1 MKLVKALLM
10 VIALSVPYLSFAM
23 EGEQQVEYTQ
33 GLRDGDLKMV
43 KKYLDS
49 GVDVNEKFFAW
60 TAIQIATNNN
70 QLKMVKYLVERGA
83 EIDYVHPVTKMT
95 ALHLAA
101 YDGYPEIVKYLIS
114 KGADLNM
121 KLKGD
126 VSILRVVHDKGDKKM
141 EEILLAAGAKDDGC
155 KEEKCFY

>member
-1 MKLVKALLM
+1 MKFVKALLM

-33 GLRDGDLKMV
+33 GLRDGDLKIV

-70 QLKMVKYLVERGA
+70 QLKVVKLLIERGA
-83 EIDYVHPVTKMT
+83 DVDYVHPVTKMT

-101 YDGYPEIVKYLIS
+101 YDGYPEIVKYLAS
-114 KGADLNM
+114 KGANVNLR
-121 KLKGD
+121 LKGD
-126 VSILRVVHDKGDKKM
+126 VSILRAVRDKGDKKM
-141 EEILLAAGAKDDGC
+141 EELLVSLGANDDACKD
-155 KEEKCFY
+155 EKCFY

>member
-1 MKLVKALLM
+1 MKIIKAFLM
-10 VIALSVPYLSFAM
+10 VIALSLPFASFAM

-33 GLRDGDLKMV
+33 GLRDGDLKIV

-49 GVDVNEKFFAW
+49 GTDVNEKFFAW

-70 QLKMVKYLVERGA
+70 QLAVVKLLVERGA
-83 EIDYVHPVTKMT
+83 DINYVHPVTKMT

-101 YDGYPEIVKYLIS
+101 YDGHQEIVKYLIS
-114 KGADLNM
+114 KGADLTL

-126 VSILRVVHDKGDKKM
+126 VSILRLVHDKGDKKM
-141 EEILLAAGAKDDGC
+141 EEILLAAGARDDGC
-155 KEEKCFY
+155 KEDKCFY

>member
-1 MKLVKALLM
+1 MKMIKALLM
-10 VIALSVPYLSFAM
+10 VIALSLPFASFAM

-33 GLRDGDLKMV
+33 GLRDGDLKIV

-49 GVDVNEKFFAW
+49 GTDVNEKFFAW

-70 QLKMVKYLVERGA
+70 QLAVVKLLVERGA
-83 EIDYVHPVTKMT
+83 DINYVHPVTKMT

-101 YDGYPEIVKYLIS
+101 YDGHQEIVKYLIS
-114 KGADLNM
+114 KGADLTL

-126 VSILRVVHDKGDKKM
+126 VSILRLVHDKGDKKM
-141 EEILLAAGAKDDGC
+141 EEILLAAGARDDGC
-155 KEEKCFY
+155 KEDKCFY

>member
-33 GLRDGDLKMV
+33 GLRDGDLKIV

-114 KGADLNM
+114 KGADLNL

-126 VSILRVVHDKGDKKM
+126 VSILRAVHDKGDKKM

-155 KEEKCFY
+155 KEDKCFY